1 MNTYPLPYDPTPYDE
16 QTGHSYAAA
25 WMAIWVFGLTGVFLF
40 GLAFEAALNH
50 FFGV

>member
-1 MNTYPLPYDPTPYDE
+1 MNRALPIPHDDTPS
-16 QTGHSYAAA
+16 GHSYAAA
-25 WMAIWVFGLTGVFLF
+25 LWTIWIFGLTGVFLF